1 MKQIIAFALVLF
13 VAGCTSA
20 PKTET
25 ATDSTTVVVDTLKV
39 DTTAV
44 K

>member
-1 MKQIIAFALVLF
+1 MKQIIAIAIVLF
-13 VAGCTSA
+13 VAGCTS
-20 PKTET
+20 PKTEN